1 MGNGYNN
8 SDGTYRTVRLLEF
21 RGGGAF
27 SAPDRRDDVML
38 VATQEAVA
46 LMGEQAADTQKMQ
59 PATAAPYT
67 QVQVREAG
75 ASNPVGAVAASA
87 VAEDAPALGT
97 PEFRALCEQLDHRSL
112 SYRAFKRFFDFLFA
126 LIVVAIGL
134 IPGALLCIAIAADTK
149 GSPIYSQERIGKRG
163 KPFRIYKFR
172 SMVKDSDNVEKYF
185 TPEQLEKW
193 KSERKVE
200 DDPRITKLG
209 GMLRRTSIDEAPQFL
224 NVLLGQISLIGPRV
238 ITRDE
243 LMQHFSSFERAVL
256 LSVTPGVSG
265 AWQAGPR
272 NTASFENG
280 LRQKIELSY
289 ARNANLKEDCRIFF
303 KTIHVMLVEK
313 TGK

>member
-46 LMGEQAADTQKMQ
+46 LMGEQAADTQKTQ

-67 QVQVREAG
+67 QVQVRETG
-75 ASNPVGAVAASA
+75 VSKPVDAEAASA
-87 VAEDAPALGT
+87 VAEDAPAFGT

-112 SYRAFKRFFDFLFA
+112 SYRAFKRLFDFLFA
-126 LIVVAIGL
+126 LIVVAIGF

-185 TPEQLEKW
+185 TPEQLETW
-193 KSERKVE
+193 KRERKVE
-200 DDPRITKLG
+200 NDPRVTKLG
-209 GMLRRTSIDEAPQFL
+209 RVIRSSSLDEIPLFI

-243 LMQHFSSFERAVL
+243 VMQHFTDYEQAQL
-256 LSVTPGVSG
+256 LSVTPGITG
-265 AWQAGPR
+265 AWQCGPR
-272 NTASFENG
+272 NEATFENG
-280 LRQKIELSY
+280 CRQAIELGY
-289 ARNANLKEDCRIFF
+289 ARTSTFAGDVRIFF
-303 KTIHVMLVEK
+303 KTISVMFVK
-313 TGK
+313 RTGI